1 MTRCTDLWRGAE
13 DAPVEIKSLML
24 NDALHRSPLLL
35 LLCVLGLAWHSCPE
49 DGPVELQSYVDTVS
63 EL

>member
-1 MTRCTDLWRGAE
+1 
-13 DAPVEIKSLML
+13 ML

-35 LLCVLGLAWHSCPE
+35 LCVLGLVWYSCPE

>member
-1 MTRCTDLWRGAE
+1 
-13 DAPVEIKSLML
+13 ML